1 MDKIFPVLWFDGN
14 AEEAA
19 NFYVSLLPDSRV
31 DEVVRSP
38 ADNPSTKEGDV
49 IVVDFTLAGRKFSGL
64 NGGPQFKFTEAV
76 SFAVRC
82 KDQAEVDR
90 LWDSLTADGGQPVAC
105 GWLKDR
111 FGLSWQIVPTR
122 LYELVSDPDPARAR
136 AATRAMLGM
145 RRIVIEH
152 LEAAAD
158 AVAAR

>member
-31 DEVVRSP
+31 DEIVRSP
-38 ADNPSTKEGDV
+38 ADNPSTRQGDV

-90 LWDSLTADGGQPVAC
+90 LWDALTADGGEPVQC
-105 GWLKDR
+105 GWLRDR
-111 FGLSWQIVPTR
+111 FGLSWQIVPEQM
-122 LYELVSDPDPARAR
+122 YEYLSSPDRDGARR
-136 AATRAMLGM
+136 AFEAMMGMVKLDVAELKRAFEG
-145 RRIVIEH
+145 RS
-152 LEAAAD
+152 
-158 AVAAR
+158 